1 MKFTCEYK
9 YDGLR
14 GQIHYNEGKCQI
26 FSRNL
31 ETMTD
36 TYPDIVE
43 FVLTSTSPD
52 VKNFII
58 DSEIVAIH
66 PETQKILP
74 FQTLSTRSRKN
85 VDKNAIEI
93 QVCLYVFDIIY
104 LNDQSLLK
112 TPFVERRKFLS
123 SHLKEVD
130 NKLKLAQ
137 HLDTDNFEE
146 IQEFLSQSVKGKITS
161 LANLSNCVQVGC
173 EGLMVKTLDVNSTYE
188 PSKRSFKW
196 LKLKKDY
203 LDDGLGDS
211 FDLVPIGALFGKVI
225 ILLK

>member
-31 ETMTD
+31 ENMTE

-43 FVLTSTSPD
+43 FVLLSTKPE

-58 DSEIVAIH
+58 DSEIVAINTQ
-66 PETQKILP
+66 TQKILP

-93 QVCLYVFDIIY
+93 QVCIYVFDIIY
-104 LNDQSLLK
+104 FNDQSLLK
-112 TPFVERRKFLS
+112 NQFSERRKYLIEHF
-123 SHLKEVD
+123 KEV
-130 NKLKLAQ
+130 
-137 HLDTDNFEE
+137 
-146 IQEFLSQSVKGKITS
+146 
-161 LANLSNCVQVGC
+161 
-173 EGLMVKTLDVNSTYE
+173 
-188 PSKRSFKW
+188 
-196 LKLKKDY
+196 
-203 LDDGLGDS
+203 
-211 FDLVPIGALFGKVI
+211 
-225 ILLK
+225 

>member
-31 ETMTD
+31 ETMTE

-66 PETQKILP
+66 PETQRILP

-93 QVCLYVFDIIY
+93 QVCLYVFDILY

-112 TPFVERRKFLS
+112 TPFIERRTLLN
-123 SHLKEVD
+123 SHLKEV
-130 NKLKLAQ
+130 
-137 HLDTDNFEE
+137 
-146 IQEFLSQSVKGKITS
+146 
-161 LANLSNCVQVGC
+161 
-173 EGLMVKTLDVNSTYE
+173 
-188 PSKRSFKW
+188 
-196 LKLKKDY
+196 
-203 LDDGLGDS
+203 
-211 FDLVPIGALFGKVI
+211 
-225 ILLK
+225 